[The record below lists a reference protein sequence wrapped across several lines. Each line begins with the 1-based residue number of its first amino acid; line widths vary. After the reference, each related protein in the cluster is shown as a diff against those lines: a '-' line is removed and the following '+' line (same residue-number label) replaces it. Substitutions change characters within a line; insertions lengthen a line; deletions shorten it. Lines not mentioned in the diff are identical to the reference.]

1 MKTFVYPL
9 SGARHNKVVAALAA
23 GESVHIGSVS
33 LHPEDDLI
41 WGVDAYGCDGI
52 AATQSDAV
60 GIAKAINWA
69 HRQHA
74 PDFCHPAEFG
84 ACHVA

>member
-23 GESVHIGSVS
+23 GESIRIGSVS
-33 LHPEDDLI
+33 LHPDEDLI
-41 WGVDAYGCDGI
+41 WGVDSYGCDGI
-52 AATQSDAV
+52 AATHNDTL
-60 GIAKAINWA
+60 GIAKAINWV

-74 PDFCHPAEFG
+74 PDFIHSAEIG